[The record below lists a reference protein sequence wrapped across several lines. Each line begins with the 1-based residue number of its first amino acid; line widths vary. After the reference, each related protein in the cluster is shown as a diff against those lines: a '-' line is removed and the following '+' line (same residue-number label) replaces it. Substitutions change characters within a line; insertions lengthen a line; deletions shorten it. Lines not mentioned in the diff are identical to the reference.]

1 MNDLKLKTIILECTK
16 VFLLFLIVATNLS
29 CKNHETSTELEKHF
43 TDTQIKD
50 LNNINDFFISD
61 FLKSDKTN
69 YKEAFIKFIDS
80 LKWKGQFSKNDELLF
95 KKQLTLYSSISQST
109 FDEIWEVKTVQ
120 VEQFKGEK
128 YITSKYQG
136 KFMSFLNDVK
146 SENTFLEQSYDNLE
160 KIGSYQASFIDGYFY
175 YNRDSFDYN
184 NFHNQITLSIVYMTA
199 LDDNERDLDRK
210 TRNEKFR
217 NENKFLMDE

>member
-95 KKQLTLYSSISQST
+95 I
-109 FDEIWEVKTVQ
+109 
-120 VEQFKGEK
+120 
-128 YITSKYQG
+128 
-136 KFMSFLNDVK
+136 
-146 SENTFLEQSYDNLE
+146 
-160 KIGSYQASFIDGYFY
+160 
-175 YNRDSFDYN
+175 
-184 NFHNQITLSIVYMTA
+184 
-199 LDDNERDLDRK
+199 
-210 TRNEKFR
+210 
-217 NENKFLMDE
+217 

>member
-1 MNDLKLKTIILECTK
+1 MNNIKLKTIILECTK
-16 VFLLFLIVATNLS
+16 VFLLFLIITTNLS
-29 CKNHETSTELEKHF
+29 CKNYETSTELEKHF

-50 LNNINDFFISD
+50 LNKINDFFISE

-69 YKEAFIKFIDS
+69 YKEAFIQFTDS
-80 LKWKGQFSKNDELLF
+80 LKGQFSENDEFLF

-109 FDEIWEVKTVQ
+109 FDEIWKLKTIED
-120 VEQFKGEK
+120 EQFKGEK
-128 YITSKYQG
+128 YITPKYQG
-136 KFMSFLNDVK
+136 KFMSFLNNVK

-160 KIGSYQASFIDGYFY
+160 KIGLYQASFIDGYFY

-199 LDDNERDLDRK
+199 LDNNERDLDRK